1 MAEPMTLRLL
11 FWARRLAGPLLAAT
25 LFLIAVRTLRA
36 ELGGQGMEEVLAQL
50 AALPASSIVLASA
63 LTALSFLALTGYDAL
78 SLRYVRRPLPYR
90 RVALASFVNYAVSQT
105 LGFPLLTGGS
115 VRYRL
120 YSSWGIAPAEVASVV
135 LFASLSFWLGVL
147 LLGGIALLLGAP
159 RELSVLLHLSPAMQ
173 RAVGV
178 LAIAI
183 VAAYI
188 WWTIAGARLLRLGRV
203 RLLRPGRRLG
213 LSQLA
218 VATVDWMLAASVL
231 YVLLPDTLEIS
242 FPAFVAVFIVAFV
255 AGIAS
260 NVPAGLGVFETV
272 FLLLLPDRASEA
284 AVLGSLV
291 AYRAL
296 YNLLPLL
303 VALTLLGVHEVR
315 QARRE
320 GRAAGSSPDART
332 PPVEEA

>member
-1 MAEPMTLRLL
+1 MAEPMTTRLL
-11 FWARRLAGPLLAAT
+11 RWTRRLAGPLLAIV
-25 LFLIAVRTLRA
+25 LFVVALRALRA
-36 ELGGQGMEEVLAQL
+36 ELGGQGVEDVLAQL
-50 AALPASSIVLASA
+50 EALPASRIALGILLSAASY
-63 LTALSFLALTGYDAL
+63 LALTGYDAL

-120 YSSWGIAPAEVASVV
+120 YSTWGLGPAQVASVV

-147 LLGGIALLLGAP
+147 LLGGIVLLLGAP
-159 RELSVLLHLSPAMQ
+159 RELSVLLGLSPGAQ
-173 RAVGV
+173 RALGTGA
-178 LAIAI
+178 LAV
-183 VAAYI
+183 VAAYL
-188 WWTIAGARLLRLGRV
+188 WWTFAGARVLRFGGWRV
-203 RLLRPGRRLG
+203 LRPSGRLG

-218 VATVDWMLAASVL
+218 VATMDWIIAASVL
-231 YVLLPDTLEIS
+231 YVLLPRALGIS
-242 FPAFVAVFIVAFV
+242 FPAFVAVFLVAYV

-296 YNLLPLL
+296 YYLLPLV
-303 VALTLLGVHEVR
+303 VALTLLGAHEVR
-315 QARRE
+315 EARRE
-320 GRAAGSSPDART
+320 RRTSASPPETQT
-332 PPVEEA
+332 PPVGEA